1 VNGELFLSRQPI
13 KHGHIHIDETEVS
26 SRGKSPSGTQTLLRG
41 LSLLEQVAH
50 GVCDVK
56 GLSERLGMPRSTTHR
71 VLSNLVAEGYL
82 HHVPY
87 QGYTLGYKLIY
98 LGTRAREQRPLA
110 QLARPFLEKLAEF
123 CGDTIHLGQIEGPHV
138 LYLDKLSGQRGLEM
152 RSRIGQRMP
161 LASTG
166 VGRAL
171 MLGMSEERWREVYDE
186 AVLLRERTASERPP
200 LPPWPE
206 YLSTMRDYR
215 QRGWV
220 MEFEENEIGIRCVG
234 APVRD
239 VNGEVV
245 AAVSIASASFHMAET
260 RMLDLG
266 PVVAATA
273 QSISIALGEAPAE
286 VSPAPVS
293 ARR

>member
-1 VNGELFLSRQPI
+1 MSRQPV
-13 KHGHIHIDETEVS
+13 KHGHARIEETELL
-26 SRGKSPSGTQTLLRG
+26 SRGKSPNGTQTLLRG
-41 LSLLEQVAH
+41 LALLEHVAH
-50 GVCDVK
+50 GICDVK
-56 GLSERLGMPRSTTHR
+56 SLSEHLDMPRSTTHR

-98 LGTRAREQRPLA
+98 LGTRAREQRPLT
-110 QLARPFLEKLAEF
+110 QLARPFLEKLADF

-171 MLGMSEERWREVYDE
+171 MLGMTEERWREVYDE
-186 AVLLRERTASERPP
+186 AVLLRERTSSERPP
-200 LPPWPE
+200 LPAWPD
-206 YLSTMRDYR
+206 YLAAMQDYR

-220 MEFEENEIGIRCVG
+220 MEFEENEVGIRCVG
-234 APVRD
+234 APIRD
-239 VNGEVV
+239 INGEVV
-245 AAVSIASASFHMAET
+245 AAVSIASASFHMSET
-260 RMLDLG
+260 RMLELG
-266 PVVAATA
+266 PVVAETA
-273 QSISIALGEAPAE
+273 RSISVALGDVPAEAP
-286 VSPAPVS
+286 
-293 ARR
+293 

>member
-1 VNGELFLSRQPI
+1 M
-13 KHGHIHIDETEVS
+13 
-26 SRGKSPSGTQTLLRG
+26 RG
-41 LSLLEQVAH
+41 LSE
-50 GVCDVK
+50 G
-56 GLSERLGMPRSTTHR
+56 LGMPRSTTHR
-71 VLSNLVAEGYL
+71 VLSNLVSEGYL

-98 LGTRAREQRPLA
+98 LGTRAREQRPLT
-110 QLARPFLEKLAEF
+110 QLARPFLEKLADY

-171 MLGMSEERWREVYDE
+171 MLGMTEERWREVYDE

-200 LPPWPE
+200 LPVWAD
-206 YLSTMRDYR
+206 YLDTMRRYL

-220 MEFEENEIGIRCVG
+220 MELEENEVGIRCVG

-239 VNGEVV
+239 VTGEVV
-245 AAVSIASASFHMAET
+245 AAVSVASASFHMSEE
-260 RMLDLG
+260 RMLELG

-273 QSISIALGEAPAE
+273 QSISSALGEPPAE
-286 VSPAPVS
+286 VFPAPVVQ
-293 ARR
+293 RG

>member
-1 VNGELFLSRQPI
+1 MSRKPL
-13 KHGHIHIDETEVS
+13 KPGHVRTEGS
-26 SRGKSPSGTQTLLRG
+26 EDAAGGKSPTGTQTLLRG
-41 LSLLEQVAH
+41 LTLLEQVAQ

-110 QLARPFLEKLAEF
+110 QLARPFLEKLADF

-171 MLGMSEERWREVYDE
+171 MLGMTEERWREVYDE
-186 AVLLRERTASERPP
+186 AVLLRERTASDRPP
-200 LPPWPE
+200 LPQWPE
-206 YLSTMRDYR
+206 YLAKMRDYR

-245 AAVSIASASFHMAET
+245 AAVSIASASFHMPEA
-260 RMLDLG
+260 RMFELG

-273 QSISIALGEAPAE
+273 HSISRALGEAPRE
-286 VSPAPVS
+286 LSSLPVS
-293 ARR
+293 LRK

>member
-1 VNGELFLSRQPI
+1 VFLTRQPTQ
-13 KHGHIHIDETEVS
+13 HRP
-26 SRGKSPSGTQTLLRG
+26 SRVEEKTPPAGGKPPTGTQTLLRG
-41 LSLLEQVAH
+41 LNLLEHVAQ
-50 GVCDVK
+50 GICDVK
-56 GLSERLGMPRSTTHR
+56 RLSERLGMPRSTTHR

-98 LGTRAREQRPLA
+98 LGTRAREQRPLT
-110 QLARPFLEKLAEF
+110 QLARPFLEKLADF

-171 MLGMSEERWREVYDE
+171 MLGMTEERWQEVYDE
-186 AVLLRERTASERPP
+186 AVLLRERTTGERPP
-200 LPPWPE
+200 LPVWSD
-206 YLSTMRDYR
+206 YLAAMRDYR

-234 APVRD
+234 APIRD
-239 VNGEVV
+239 VNGEVI
-245 AAVSIASASFHMAET
+245 AAVSIASASFHMSEE

-273 QSISIALGEAPAE
+273 QSISQALGEAPAE
-286 VSPAPVS
+286 ISSGPLS
-293 ARR
+293 MRG

>member
-1 VNGELFLSRQPI
+1 MPRQPLKPGHSNIEEGEL
-13 KHGHIHIDETEVS
+13 S
-26 SRGKSPSGTQTLLRG
+26 SRAKSPSGTQTLLRG
-41 LSLLEQVAH
+41 LTVLEHVAQ
-50 GVCDVK
+50 GICDVK
-56 GLSERLGMPRSTTHR
+56 RLSERLGMPRSTTHR

-82 HHVPY
+82 HHIPY

-98 LGTRAREQRPLA
+98 LGTRAREQRPLT
-110 QLARPFLEKLAEF
+110 QLARPFLEKLADF

-171 MLGMSEERWREVYDE
+171 MLGMTEERWQEVYDE
-186 AVLLRERTASERPP
+186 AVLLREWANAGRPP
-200 LPPWPE
+200 LPAWPD
-206 YLSTMRDYR
+206 YLAAMRDYR

-234 APVRD
+234 APIRD
-239 VNGEVV
+239 VTGEVI
-245 AAVSIASASFHMAET
+245 AAVSIASASFHMSEA
-260 RMLDLG
+260 RMQDLG

-273 QSISIALGEAPAE
+273 HSISQALGEAPE
-286 VSPAPVS
+286 EISSDPLS
-293 ARR
+293 LRG

>member
-1 VNGELFLSRQPI
+1 ME
-13 KHGHIHIDETEVS
+13 ETELS

-41 LSLLEQVAH
+41 LNLLEHVAH
-50 GVCDVK
+50 GIRDVK

-98 LGTRAREQRPLA
+98 LGTRAREQRPLT
-110 QLARPFLEKLAEF
+110 QLARPFLEKLADF

-186 AVLLRERTASERPP
+186 AVLLRERINSERPP
-200 LPPWPE
+200 LPEW
-206 YLSTMRDYR
+206 SDYR
-215 QRGWV
+215 AAMLDYRERGWV
-220 MEFEENEIGIRCVG
+220 MEFEENEVGIRCVG
-234 APVRD
+234 APIFD
-239 VNGEVV
+239 INGEVV
-245 AAVSIASASFHMAET
+245 AAVSIASASFHMSKE
-260 RMLDLG
+260 RMLELG
-266 PVVAATA
+266 PVVAETA
-273 QSISIALGEAPAE
+273 KSISAALGNVPAE
-286 VSPAPVS
+286 A
-293 ARR
+293 AQA